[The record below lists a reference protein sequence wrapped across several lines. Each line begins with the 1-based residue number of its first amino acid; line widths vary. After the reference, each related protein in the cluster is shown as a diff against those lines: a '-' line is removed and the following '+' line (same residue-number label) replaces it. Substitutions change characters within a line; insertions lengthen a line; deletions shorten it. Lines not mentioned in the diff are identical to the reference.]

1 MSSYSPCST
10 TGACSKY
17 RWSTSSGV
25 NPPHSALLR
34 QAAKSPLRNT
44 ESPQTSSQPRPGA
57 WADANQAL
65 TAGATTSTTNA
76 ETFFSDADD
85 GMVREAWEEMQRQ
98 GSSFDFHL
106 KPSTRALQRNA
117 QEVGA
122 VVAVGAGH
130 DVAAPEKAAFRRKG
144 R

>member
-1 MSSYSPCST
+1 MSKKETWKKLDNTRLQQVVVEFDHTLSRTFNFATEVVS
-10 TGACSKY
+10 SK
-17 RWSTSSGV
+17 
-25 NPPHSALLR
+25 
-34 QAAKSPLRNT
+34 
-44 ESPQTSSQPRPGA
+44 E
-57 WADANQAL
+57 DL
-65 TAGATTSTTNA
+65 TAGATTTTTNA

-130 DVAAPEKAAFRRKG
+130 DVAAPEKAAFRRKV